1 MEFKSANIKSGWCE
15 PDQPHLFA
23 QCLEQ
28 VLEKYPRQLEGYT
41 ENIEFARQFSWENR
55 ISKILAHVPEP
66 MRPSLA
72 L

>member
-1 MEFKSANIKSGWCE
+1 MEFKYANIISGWCE

-28 VLEKYPRQLEGYT
+28 VLEKISTPTRGYT

-66 MRPSLA
+66 MRPTVA